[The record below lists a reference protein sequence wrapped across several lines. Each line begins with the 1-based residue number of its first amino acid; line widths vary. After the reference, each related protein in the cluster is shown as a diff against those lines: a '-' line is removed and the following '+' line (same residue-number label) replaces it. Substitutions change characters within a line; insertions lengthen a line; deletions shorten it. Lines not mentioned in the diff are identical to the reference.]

1 MLSVGDNWPSKVVE
15 KNFEEIILD
24 KMKDPMKKE
33 QTKRKKIDRE
43 SKVITGPRTA
53 VNRLRSSSSHQHN
66 NRYQK
71 WPASEKISVT
81 SYMAEQDNV

>member
-1 MLSVGDNWPSKVVE
+1 MVE
-15 KNFEEIILD
+15 KNFEEVILD

-33 QTKRKKIDRE
+33 QKKRKKIDRE
-43 SKVITGPRTA
+43 SKVITGPRTT

-71 WPASEKISVT
+71 WPASGKNSVT
-81 SYMAEQDNV
+81 SYMAEQDGV